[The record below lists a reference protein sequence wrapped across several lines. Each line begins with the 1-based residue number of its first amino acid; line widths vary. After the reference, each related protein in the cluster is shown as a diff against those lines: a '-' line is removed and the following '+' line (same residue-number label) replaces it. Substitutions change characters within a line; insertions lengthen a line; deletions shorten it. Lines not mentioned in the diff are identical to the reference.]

1 MLLPVMLC
9 EYLPVCCE
17 HVTGVETICLC
28 AASMMLTLCHSASSP
43 IRHSGTVCE
52 PSPARSNLSS
62 HAARDG
68 TARSETPA
76 PSLAGGTDPGKQ
88 SRSLIN
94 SVSNKVPLGNRP
106 RYDMTDFLVKL
117 LAYSA

>member
-1 MLLPVMLC
+1 MFNMLSPVMLYECC
-9 EYLPVCCE
+9 EY
-17 HVTGVETICLC
+17 VTSVETICLC

-68 TARSETPA
+68 TARSATPA
-76 PSLAGGTDPGKQ
+76 PSLADGTDPGKQ
-88 SRSLIN
+88 SR
-94 SVSNKVPLGNRP
+94 KVLLTPSPIRCHWEIDH
-106 RYDMTDFLVKL
+106 DML
-117 LAYSA
+117 